1 MAITDL
7 IPWKRDDNSIQVR
20 REKEEDAL
28 LDLRSEMNRMFDEFF
43 QRPFGLRSF
52 FDDRELG
59 RGFAPQLDVTE
70 TDKSV
75 LISAE
80 LPGLE
85 PDDIDIS
92 LDRDVLT
99 ISGEKHAESEEKGA
113 RYYRV
118 ERSFGSFSRS
128 IPLPSE
134 IEADKIDA
142 TFKRG
147 VLKVNLPK
155 TKKAKEQGKRITV
168 RKS

>member
-7 IPWKRDDNSIQVR
+7 IPWKRDEDSIQVR

-43 QRPFGLRSF
+43 DRPIGFRSMLSERDF
-52 FDDRELG
+52 SGAFS
-59 RGFAPQLDVTE
+59 PKLDVTE
-70 TDKSV
+70 TDKALV
-75 LISAE
+75 ISAE

-92 LDRDVLT
+92 LDRDVLK
-99 ISGEKHAESEEKGA
+99 ISGEKRAEKEEKGA
-113 RYYRV
+113 QFYRV
-118 ERSFGSFSRS
+118 ERSFGSFYRS

-134 IEADKIDA
+134 VETDKIDA

-168 RKS
+168 RKG